1 MRRGKANDFNYKSTH
16 QKRGE
21 ETTMTS
27 ILNKENF
34 NKVEIIR
41 GQVKTLL
48 QELEDCLEDKY
59 TLKEV
64 QLCRDE
70 GYLTDILFKIPLKDK
85 SKSLENY

>member
-1 MRRGKANDFNYKSTH
+1 
-16 QKRGE
+16 
-21 ETTMTS
+21 MTA
-27 ILNKENF
+27 ILKKENF

-41 GQVKTLL
+41 RQVKTLL

-70 GYLTDILFKIPLKDK
+70 GYLTDIILKIPLKDK

>member
-1 MRRGKANDFNYKSTH
+1 
-16 QKRGE
+16 
-21 ETTMTS
+21 MTA
-27 ILNKENF
+27 ILKKENF

-41 GQVKTLL
+41 RQVKTLL

-70 GYLTDILFKIPLKDK
+70 GFLTDILFKIPLKDK